1 MLVAW
6 YAPGKQNGVDLGVVP
21 DILDDVLSIVK
32 GQRMNW
38 QSSGVA
44 VDTTGEPVC
53 QYMGLDIDEPPR
65 GDGMNVAEHPPVD
78 TLADVQEGSVAPLP
92 CLRVVTM
99 PT

>member
-1 MLVAW
+1 MLSATVHEL
-6 YAPGKQNGVDLGVVP
+6 YHEYGIVP
-21 DILDDVLSIVK
+21 DVLDDVLFIVK
-32 GQRMNW
+32 GQRMSW

-53 QYMGLDIDEPPR
+53 QYMGLDVNEPPS
-65 GDGMNVAEHPPVD
+65 GDGMKEVKHSLAD
-78 TLADVQEGSVAPLP
+78 TLAEVQEGSVAPLP

>member
-1 MLVAW
+1 M
-6 YAPGKQNGVDLGVVP
+6 
-21 DILDDVLSIVK
+21 S
-32 GQRMNW
+32 W

-44 VDTTGEPVC
+44 VDTTGEPIC

-65 GDGMNVAEHPPVD
+65 GDGMKEAEHPPAD
-78 TLADVQEGSVAPLP
+78 TLAEVQEGSVAPLP